1 MNKPFITAMAIAC
14 AAHAYSQSAIAAPEA
29 GVSTYK
35 PLSTDGSLRNTV
47 SRWAN
52 QAGMKVVWTAP
63 DYPLTQKALALPEE
77 KTFADGLRGL
87 SSVYSKVSNPFNVSL
102 DDKKRLIVTPLSA
115 EQIAAAAKAKS
126 EAAQAAP
133 TPEKRPVELALAD
146 KKIIDSST
154 AVAQARSPAEVV
166 PTAKPAAAPKQ
177 WVINSGDSVKE
188 TLKAWAKKA
197 EWQFVWMVENDYISM
212 AHGEWGGDFQNGVR
226 ELFSALPISIGL
238 TPELTGNKLLYVTK

>member
-1 MNKPFITAMAIAC
+1 MNKTLITAFALMC
-14 AAHAYSQSAIAAPEA
+14 AANAYGQSDPAAQSA
-29 GVSTYK
+29 GTQTFK
-35 PLSTDGSLRNTV
+35 PLVGDGSLRNTV
-47 SRWAN
+47 ERWAT
-52 QAGMKVVWTAP
+52 QASVMVIWTAP
-63 DYPLTQKALALPEE
+63 DYPLTRKALALPEE

-87 SSVYSKVSNPFNVSL
+87 SSVYAKVSTPFNVSL
-102 DDKKRLIVTPLSA
+102 DDKQRLIVTPLSS
-115 EQIAAAAKAKS
+115 EQIAAAKAKS
-126 EAAQAAP
+126 EAAQPVPA
-133 TPEKRPVELALAD
+133 PEKKIVDVSAND
-146 KKIIDSST
+146 KKPLEAKKI
-154 AVAQARSPAEVV
+154 VAQANIPAEVV
-166 PTAKPAAAPKQ
+166 SPPKIATMAKP